1 MSTAQLVQIIITLT
15 GIALAVVVLLLGP
28 FSMLVNG
35 IIAFA
40 IFVAA
45 GMAAALSYALLMRKG

>member
-15 GIALAVVVLLLGP
+15 GIALAVLALLFGP
-28 FSMLVNG
+28 FDMLVNG
-35 IIAFA
+35 IIAFL
-40 IFVAA
+40 IFVLA

>member
-15 GIALAVVVLLLGP
+15 GIALAVLVLLFGP
-28 FSMLVNG
+28 FGMLVNG
-35 IIAFA
+35 IIAFV

-45 GMAAALSYALLMRKG
+45 GMAAAITYAKLAKRG